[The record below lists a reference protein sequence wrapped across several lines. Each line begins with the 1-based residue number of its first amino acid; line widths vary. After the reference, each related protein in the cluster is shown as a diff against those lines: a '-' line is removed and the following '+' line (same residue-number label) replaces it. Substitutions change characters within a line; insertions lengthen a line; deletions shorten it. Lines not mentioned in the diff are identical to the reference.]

1 MTHLDPAGERLLQV
15 LAQDRPDAFVE
26 VAPTSG
32 TNRAQTLT
40 VTVDAAKRVIDVQ
53 VLDIGGLRHPEPFET
68 ALSEAFFAA
77 DGERLY
83 AVLQLNGQADEWI
96 ARADRSL
103 AGGGGLKVRNR
114 GPEIVT
120 RAASLERRAARGA
133 RPAPRRRPAAGHSD
147 NGFLT
152 VQRSARGD
160 LAEIQVDADWL
171 GGARS
176 EHLEL
181 AILQATRY
189 SLGD

>member
-1 MTHLDPAGERLLQV
+1 MTHLDHAGEQLLRQ
-15 LAQDRPDAFVE
+15 LAEDRPDAFAD

-32 TNRAQTLT
+32 TNRAQSLS
-40 VTVDAAKRVIDVQ
+40 VTIDAAKRVIEVR
-53 VLDIGGLRHPEPFET
+53 VLDITALRNPEPFET
-68 ALSEAFFAA
+68 ALDEAFFAA

-103 AGGGGLKVRNR
+103 AGTSGLKVRQR

-120 RAASLERRAARGA
+120 REASLERRAARRA
-133 RPAPRRRPAAGHSD
+133 RPAPRRTPGPGTSD

-160 LAEIQVDADWL
+160 IKDIQVDAEWL
-171 GGARS
+171 GGVRP
-176 EHLEL
+176 EHLEV
-181 AILQATRY
+181 AIRQATRY